1 MIITSRNTV
10 RIIADARKTQ
20 GLFERA
26 LHSELFIAV
35 AAPLLLLLI
44 WEIVV
49 RIHLLDA
56 RFFPAPSS
64 VIEELIVLLQ
74 SGLLF
79 IDIGWT
85 LLRVLIGT
93 LLGTIRAS
101 SSGSCWDCRRSCGL
115 SCSRRSPRFTQ
126 CQRSRCF
133 RWSC

>member
-1 MIITSRNTV
+1 MIIPSRDTV
-10 RIIADARKTQ
+10 RIIADARRTK

-35 AAPLLLLLI
+35 AAPLLILLI

-74 SGLLF
+74 SGQLF
-79 IDIGWT
+79 VDIAWT
-85 LLRVLIGT
+85 LSRVVIGT
-93 LLGTIRAS
+93 LLGTIP
-101 SSGSCWDCRRSCGL
+101 GVILGILLGL
-115 SCSRRSPRFTQ
+115 SPIVRAFVQPAISA
-126 CQRSRCF
+126 
-133 RWSC
+133 